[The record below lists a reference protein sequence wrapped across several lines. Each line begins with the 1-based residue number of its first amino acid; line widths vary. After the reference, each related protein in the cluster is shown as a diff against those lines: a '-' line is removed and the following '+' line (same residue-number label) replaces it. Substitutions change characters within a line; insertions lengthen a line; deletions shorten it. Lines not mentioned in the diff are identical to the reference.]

1 MNKYLLVLQFAL
13 TFFYAQSQVQLNN
26 QLFGSAGKSFQ
37 VGNVMLDFSA
47 GETFTNY
54 YLSPVILLTQ
64 GFQQPTNKKNINT
77 IFNNNLI
84 GLNEWN
90 ESYLKVFPNPFST
103 TIMIEKE
110 DNTFLNCEVVDIT
123 SRSVYRFFLNKQ
135 LTEIDLSFLCSG
147 KYNLIFTDEAQ
158 NQFITPIIKIY

>member
-1 MNKYLLVLQFAL
+1 
-13 TFFYAQSQVQLNN
+13 
-26 QLFGSAGKSFQ
+26 
-37 VGNVMLDFSA
+37 
-47 GETFTNY
+47 
-54 YLSPVILLTQ
+54 
-64 GFQQPTNKKNINT
+64 
-77 IFNNNLI
+77 LI

-90 ESYLKVFPNPFST
+90 ESHLTVFPNPFST